1 MPAPTEVRPRERFAA
16 LAAVTLVQIVLG
28 AALLSGLRVDTL
40 RNNEHVSR
48 LIEVTIP
55 PQPATVVPVV
65 HPRVI
70 RRHEAAAPKAE
81 PKPIG
86 GAPGPHPSHATP
98 APASVVAFP
107 HAVAAAG
114 GGSGTGP
121 AFGSGAGGG
130 TGGLGYGGDHVS
142 RVIYGAIIVLAL
154 VVALEAH
161 PPAPGAGAVDRGLRE
176 RGSGGRVAMVF
187 TVGTNGR
194 VTSCSITRSSGVPEL
209 DALTCRLIQQRF
221 RYRPSTD
228 RFGRP
233 IADEVEG
240 EHDWVAH

>member
-40 RNNEHVSR
+40 RDNELVSR

-55 PQPATVVPVV
+55 PPPATVVPVV

-121 AFGSGAGGG
+121 ALGSGAGGG
-130 TGGLGYGGDHVS
+130 TGGPGYGGDDD
-142 RVIYGAIIVLAL
+142 GGTDL
-154 VVALEAH
+154 VQI
-161 PPAPGAGAVDRGLRE
+161 AGEIRASDYPRDLRE
-176 RGSGGRVAMVF
+176 RGIGGRVAMVF